1 MKLRALLLQA
11 LAIATTATAAPQLQ
25 WLQTSHDFG
34 AFSEELETVGCS
46 FRFVNSGDEP
56 LVITNARASCG
67 CTTPQYPH
75 TAIAPGDT
83 AAIDVKFNAIDRPGR
98 FKKQVYVY
106 TNTVPDRYTL
116 TISGTVIGTTAS
128 VQSRYPVDAG
138 RLKLRNATVA
148 FGEVTVG
155 KVSSQ
160 FFEAYNQSADTI
172 RPVWTNV
179 PDYIQI
185 VTVPEEVPPG
195 EQMVSTMSLI
205 ASKAPEWGF
214 NFAHL
219 KLLPDK
225 DNESQGTTVETI
237 ALISEDFSNM
247 TDEQRRRSPMV
258 RVSPISIDLGIIESN
273 KTVNASIYVQN
284 DGKDP
289 LLIRRAY
296 TLDKGLSVKADR
308 PAVKHGNTAT
318 ISIAIDP
325 SAFSDNYINSRINII
340 TNDPIAPLTTVRII
354 GEIKR

>member
-1 MKLRALLLQA
+1 
-11 LAIATTATAAPQLQ
+11 
-25 WLQTSHDFG
+25 
-34 AFSEELETVGCS
+34 
-46 FRFVNSGDEP
+46 
-56 LVITNARASCG
+56 
-67 CTTPQYPH
+67 
-75 TAIAPGDT
+75 
-83 AAIDVKFNAIDRPGR
+83 
-98 FKKQVYVY
+98 
-106 TNTVPDRYTL
+106 
-116 TISGTVIGTTAS
+116 
-128 VQSRYPVDAG
+128 
-138 RLKLRNATVA
+138 
-148 FGEVTVG
+148 
-155 KVSSQ
+155 
-160 FFEAYNQSADTI
+160 
-172 RPVWTNV
+172 
-179 PDYIQI
+179 
-185 VTVPEEVPPG
+185 
-195 EQMVSTMSLI
+195 
-205 ASKAPEWGF
+205 
-214 NFAHL
+214 L